1 MKITVAKS
9 AGFCFGV
16 RRAVDGTMKGLREGK
31 HIVTLG
37 PIIHNRQVSDR
48 LEEMGSRTIRA
59 VEEAGNGETVVIRSH
74 GISRATEEKL
84 KALSIPY
91 MDLTCPFV
99 KKIHTIV
106 RENYEKG
113 ASIIILG
120 DKDHAEVEGINGWC
134 EGTAVIFGSEEDIP
148 PEFCV
153 AGPVCIVAQTTLDRK
168 TWEKCTKFLKKAC
181 KEAVFFDTICSATNE
196 RQTEAAEIAAHS
208 DCTIVI
214 GGRHSANT
222 TRLYDICKEVCPHT
236 LHIEGAEELPHHLKA
251 DKVGVIAGASTPEW
265 IIKEVVSTME
275 EMNKENAG
283 TMDFAQAVEES
294 FVSLNTRDVVKGKVV
309 RITPTE
315 VFVDLGYKAD
325 GVIPVGELTTK
336 PIDSPEEV
344 VKVGDEVDV
353 FVVRVNDGEGTVTL
367 SMKKLESIK
376 GWEKIEAAFE
386 EGTVL
391 KGTIT
396 EVVNGGVIAQW
407 EGARIFIPA
416 SQASERYTAD
426 LSTLVGNEVPI
437 KLLDV
442 NPRRRK
448 VVGSVKAILKEERAK
463 KAEAFWAEV
472 ENGKEYTGVV
482 KTLTNFGAFVDIG
495 GVEGLV
501 HISELSWGR
510 IKHPS
515 EVVQVGDTVKV
526 YIIDADKEK
535 GRVSLGY
542 RRPEDNPWE
551 IAKAQFHV
559 GDVVTVKV
567 VNLVDFGAFVELIPH
582 VEGLIH
588 ISQIANK
595 RIDKPS
601 DELKVGQEVEAKIID
616 INWEAPRIGLSIR
629 ALLPV
634 EEVAPAPKKEE
645 APAEDEDAEPTEYV
659 DDMPMTIADSLEEA
673 VSAEEAPAEEAPAEE
688 APVEEAPVEEAPVE
702 EAPVEEAP
710 VEEAPAEEAPA
721 EEAPAEEAPAE
732 EAPAEEAP
740 AEEAPAE
747 DVEE

>member
-1 MKITVAKS
+1 
-9 AGFCFGV
+9 
-16 RRAVDGTMKGLREGK
+16 
-31 HIVTLG
+31 
-37 PIIHNRQVSDR
+37 
-48 LEEMGSRTIRA
+48 MG
-59 VEEAGNGETVVIRSH
+59 
-74 GISRATEEKL
+74 
-84 KALSIPY
+84 IPY

-106 RENYEKG
+106 KEHDEKG
-113 ASIIILG
+113 YAIIILG

-134 EGTAVIFGSEEDIP
+134 DGSATIFSSEKDIP
-148 PEFCV
+148 PTFSSQMPTCV
-153 AGPVCIVAQTTLDRK
+153 VAQTTLDRK
-168 TWEKCTKFLKKAC
+168 TWEKCTKILKKAC
-181 KEAVFFDTICSATNE
+181 NEAVFFDTICSATNE

-222 TRLYDICKEVCPHT
+222 TRLYDICKSVCAHT
-236 LHIEGAEELPHHLKA
+236 LHVEGAAELPHHLMA
-251 DKVGVIAGASTPEW
+251 EQVGVIAGASTPEW

-275 EMNKENAG
+275 EMNKENTG
-283 TMDFAQAVEES
+283 TMDFEQALDES
-294 FVSLNTRDVVKGKVV
+294 LVTLNTRDVVKGKVV

-336 PIDSPEEV
+336 TIDSPEEV
-344 VKVGDEVDV
+344 VKVGDEVEV

-367 SMKKLESIK
+367 SMKKLEAIK
-376 GWEKIEAAFE
+376 GWSKIEEAFE
-386 EGTVL
+386 AGTVL
-391 KGTIT
+391 TGKIT
-396 EVVNGGVIAQW
+396 EVVNGGVIAVW

-416 SQASERYTAD
+416 SQATERYTAD
-426 LSTLVGNEVPI
+426 LSTLVGQEVPI

-463 KAEAFWAEV
+463 KAEAFWADV
-472 ENGKEYTGVV
+472 ENGKEYEGVV

-515 EVVQVGDTVKV
+515 EVVKVGDIVKV
-526 YIIDADKEK
+526 YIIDANKET

-542 RRPEDNPWE
+542 RRAEDNPWE
-551 IAKAQFHV
+551 IAKSKFHV
-559 GDVVTVKV
+559 GDTVTVKV

-595 RIDKPS
+595 RIAHPK

-629 ALLPV
+629 ALLPE
-634 EEVAPAPKKEE
+634 EEVAPTPKEEE
-645 APAEDEDAEPTEYV
+645 APAEDAEPTEYV
-659 DDMPMTIADSLEEA
+659 DDMPMTIADSFEEA
-673 VSAEEAPAEEAPAEE
+673 

-710 VEEAPAEEAPA
+710 VEET
-721 EEAPAEEAPAE
+721 
-732 EAPAEEAP
+732 P

>member
-1 MKITVAKS
+1 MNITVAKS

-16 RRAVDGTMKGLREGK
+16 RRAIDGAMQELENGK
-31 HIVTLG
+31 QIATLG
-37 PIIHNRQVSDR
+37 PLIHNTQVIDR
-48 LEEMGSRTIRA
+48 LNEMGSRIIDS
-59 VEEAGNGETVVIRSH
+59 VEDAKEGETVVIRSH
-74 GISRATEEKL
+74 GIPMAVEERL
-84 KALSIPY
+84 KEKHIPY
-91 MDLTCPFV
+91 IDLTCPFV

-106 RENYEKG
+106 HEHFEKG
-113 ASIIILG
+113 YQIIILG
-120 DKDHAEVEGINGWC
+120 DRDHTEVKGINGWC
-134 EGTAVIFGSEEDIP
+134 GESAVIFGEECEISPDFSC
-148 PEFCV
+148 EKTACV
-153 AGPVCIVAQTTLDRK
+153 VAQTTLDRK
-168 TWEKCTKFLKKAC
+168 TWENCTKILKNTC
-181 KEAVFFDTICSATNE
+181 KDALFFDTICSATNE
-196 RQTEAAEIAAHS
+196 RQTEAAKIAAHS
-208 DCTIVI
+208 DYTIVI

-222 TRLYDICKEVCPHT
+222 TRLYDICKSVCEHT
-236 LHIEGAEELPHHLKA
+236 LHIEGANELPKFLMA

-275 EMNKENAG
+275 EMNKENTGA
-283 TMDFAQAVEES
+283 MDFAQAVEES
-294 FVSLNTRDVVKGKVV
+294 FVTLNTRDVVKGKVV

-336 PIDSPEEV
+336 PITDPEEV
-344 VKVGDEVDV
+344 VKVGDEVEV

-376 GWEKIEAAFE
+376 GWSKIEEAFE
-386 EGTVL
+386 AGTVL
-391 KGTIT
+391 TGKIT
-396 EVVNGGVIAQW
+396 EVVNGGVIALW

-416 SQASERYTAD
+416 SQATERYTAD
-426 LSTLVGNEVPI
+426 LSTLVGQEVPI

-448 VVGSVKAILKEERAK
+448 VVGSVKAILREERAK
-463 KAEAFWAEV
+463 KSEAFWADV

-495 GVEGLV
+495 GVDGLV

-515 EVVQVGDTVKV
+515 EVVNVGDTIKV
-526 YIIDADKEK
+526 YIIDANKETGK
-535 GRVSLGY
+535 ISLGY
-542 RRPEDNPWE
+542 RRPEDNPWAS
-551 IAKAQFHV
+551 AKSKFNV

-567 VNLVDFGAFVELIPH
+567 VNLVQFGAFVELIPH

-595 RIDKPS
+595 RIGKPS
-601 DELKVGQEVEAKIID
+601 DELSIGQEVEAKIVDID
-616 INWEAPRIGLSIR
+616 WDAPRIGLSIR

-634 EEVAPAPKKEE
+634 EETPAVEEKKEE
-645 APAEDEDAEPTEYV
+645 APAEDAEPTEYV

-673 VSAEEAPAEEAPAEE
+673 
-688 APVEEAPVEEAPVE
+688 
-702 EAPVEEAP
+702 P

-721 EEAPAEEAPAE
+721 EEAAEEAPAEVPAEEAPAEEVLAEEVAEETPAEEAPAE
-732 EAPAEEAP
+732 EAV
-740 AEEAPAE
+740 EEAPAE